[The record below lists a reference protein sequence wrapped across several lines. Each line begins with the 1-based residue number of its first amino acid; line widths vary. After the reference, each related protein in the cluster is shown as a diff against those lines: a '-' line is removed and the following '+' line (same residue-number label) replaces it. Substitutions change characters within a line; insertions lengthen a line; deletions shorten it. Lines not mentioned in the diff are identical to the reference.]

1 MQQVNH
7 IKVIPG
13 LFVFKFWQYGEWIE
27 VVVDDYLP
35 TLNGKL
41 AFLQSDSPNEFWTP
55 LVEKAYAKLYGNYTL
70 ALDGGLIGSSM
81 EDLSGGVAESYH
93 DKESPAPFK
102 VMLRSYQKKSMMG
115 ASIWTRP
122 GETMEQISETGLA
135 GGHAYTVTKVLEF
148 EANGQKHQLVR
159 IRNPWGN
166 RIEWKGAWSDKSPEW
181 DALSDTQKT
190 DIGLLI
196 EDNGEFFMTYRDFI
210 KEFDGLDICHVSMN
224 SFDEDNIGWH
234 KQEVHGSWAKGTE
247 VLHENPQYLVELK
260 DTDADSDNICTCLIS
275 LLQVGG
281 RRKRA
286 DGHGFETAFADIGK
300 DLSSYFI
307 ELI

>member
-1 MQQVNH
+1 
-7 IKVIPG
+7 
-13 LFVFKFWQYGEWIE
+13 
-27 VVVDDYLP
+27 
-35 TLNGKL
+35 
-41 AFLQSDSPNEFWTP
+41 
-55 LVEKAYAKLYGNYTL
+55 
-70 ALDGGLIGSSM
+70 M
-81 EDLSGGVAESYH
+81 EDLSGGVAEKYY
-93 DKESPAPFK
+93 DNASPAPFK

-115 ASIWTRP
+115 ASIGKRK
-122 GETMEQISETGLA
+122 GEDREQLNEMGLA
-135 GGHAYTVTKVLEF
+135 GGHAYSVTKVLEF
-148 EANGQKHQLVR
+148 VADGQKHQLVR

-166 RIEWKGAWSDKSPEW
+166 RKEWKGAWSDKSPEW
-181 DALSDTQKT
+181 NALSDTQKT
-190 DIGLLI
+190 EIGLLI

-286 DGHGFETAFADIGK
+286 DGHGFETAFAAIGK
-300 DLSSYFI
+300 DLSSCFKAD
-307 ELI
+307 LN